1 VLQEKIY
8 GSTSTTT
15 TMQNVTK
22 EPMLDDDNKRYTLF
36 PIQHTDVWD
45 MYKKATASFWKVEEV
60 DLGSDLTDWN
70 NLSDDEKYF
79 IKHVLAF
86 FAASDGIVNENL
98 AENMNRQVVWM
109 EAKCFYGF
117 QIAIENIHAEMYSLL
132 IDTYIKDT
140 SEKNSLFNA
149 IDNLPAVKKKA
160 EWAVRW
166 IENKDASFA
175 QLLVAFA
182 VVEGIFFSGSFC
194 AIFWLKKQG
203 KMPGLTFANELI
215 SRDEGMHTE
224 FACLLYSKL
233 ENKLSTE
240 EIYEIV
246 EDAVNCENEFITEAL
261 SVSLLGMNTELMT
274 VYIKY
279 TADYLLGMLD
289 VPKLYDVPLPF
300 DFMHMQSLTGK
311 TNFFEKR
318 VGEYQKSGGGYEFAN
333 DDEDF

>member
-1 VLQEKIY
+1 
-8 GSTSTTT
+8 
-15 TMQNVTK
+15 MQNVTK
-22 EPMLDDDNKRYTLF
+22 EPMLDDDSKRYTLF
-36 PIQHTDVWD
+36 PIQHTDIWD

-79 IKHVLAF
+79 IKNVLAF

-132 IDTYIKDT
+132 IDTYIKDI
-140 SEKNSLFNA
+140 SEKNTLFNA

-318 VGEYQKSGGGYEFAN
+318 VGEYQKAGGGYEFAN